1 MEKSLLDAAAKIWI
15 HQGAWLRAN
24 ARRERRLF
32 VKRWLKAQSDKDKE
46 RRKKARW
53 SMLTPCS
60 EACLELKGGFV
71 SLSGVPA
78 GSFKETRS
86 QELHELG
93 FT

>member
-1 MEKSLLDAAAKIWI
+1 MEKSLLAPTAKIWI

-32 VKRWLKAQSDKDKE
+32 VKRWVKAQADRDKE

-53 SMLTPCS
+53 AMLTPSS
-60 EACLELKGGFV
+60 EVCLELKGGFV
-71 SLSGVPA
+71 SLSGMPV
-78 GSFKETRS
+78 GSLKESRS
-86 QELHELG
+86 RDLHELG